1 MEKVVSRSIAGLNT
15 SMNPLF
21 SRMLYFGLQF
31 LRREPIR
38 SALVDVQRSEFLPLD
53 KLRELQTK
61 RMISKLQFA
70 IENVPHYRNNYQ
82 SFASSIFRLKTW
94 DDVEDLMNE
103 LPPVSKDQ
111 AICGASQLMAQN
123 WANLLTYPDKTSGST
138 GTPLEF
144 PCDQRSWAYR
154 HALTFRAMKM
164 HGVEIGDPHVLFY
177 GLHWNKRSQLQ
188 IALRDVVFN
197 RVRVSAFDINR
208 STFESYLK
216 AILKHFP
223 VYFLGYPSTLYDF
236 CFLAQ
241 DFGIDLRCL
250 RLKAVFTTAEPLLAY
265 QRELIQETTGSRC
278 VNLYGSAEGGL
289 TAFECPAGNLHR
301 SMETTWLRFK
311 NPADTEGEVFL
322 TDMMLR
328 AYPLIN
334 YAIGDE
340 LSLKEGKC
348 DCGRA
353 HPLIESIN
361 GRSGEPIRL
370 PNGKVINSHLPVYI
384 FKSLAALKI
393 IRRFRFVLQG
403 RELKLFLIVSEK
415 FNRKHLA
422 LVEQETRTAFGED
435 IQFKTHIVSEMETL
449 PNAKH
454 KSFVVL
460 TD

>member
-1 MEKVVSRSIAGLNT
+1 MNSQIART
-15 SMNPLF
+15 
-21 SRMLYFGLQF
+21 LYFSLQY
-31 LRREPIR
+31 LRREPIKP
-38 SALVDVQRSEFLPLD
+38 ALRDVYRTEFLPLD
-53 KLRELQTK
+53 KLRELQAK
-61 RMISKLQFA
+61 RMISQLQFA

-82 SFASSIFRLKTW
+82 SFASSIFRLRTW
-94 DDVEDLMNE
+94 DDVEDLMNK
-103 LPPVSKDQ
+103 LPHVSKDQ
-111 AICGASQLMAQN
+111 AIAGTSQLMAKN
-123 WANLLTYPDKTSGST
+123 SANLLTYPDKTSGST

-144 PCDQRSWAYR
+144 PCDQQSWAYR
-154 HALTFRAMKM
+154 HALTFRALKM
-164 HGVEIGDPHVLFY
+164 HGVEIGDPYVLFY
-177 GLHWNKRSQLQ
+177 GLHWNKRSRLQ

-208 STFESYLK
+208 STFENYLK
-216 AILKHFP
+216 EILKHSP

-241 DFGIDLRCL
+241 DFGIDLRSL

-265 QRELIQETTGSRC
+265 QRELIQETTGCRC
-278 VNLYGSAEGGL
+278 VNMYGSAEGGL
-289 TAFECPAGNLHR
+289 TAFECPVGNLHL

-311 NPADTEGEVFL
+311 NPAETEGEILL

-340 LSLKEGKC
+340 SRLKEGKC

-384 FKSLAALKI
+384 FKSLAALKV
-393 IRRFRFVLQG
+393 IRRFRFVLRG
-403 RELKLFLIVSEK
+403 SELKLFLIVSEK
-415 FNRKHLA
+415 FNREHLA
-422 LVEQETRTAFGED
+422 LVEQETTMAFGED
-435 IQFKTHIVSEMETL
+435 IQFQTHIVSKMETL

-454 KSFVVL
+454 KSFVTL